1 MEIHRESGGIGRKK
15 VAQYQDRHLQDQ
27 DRGGSSW
34 PGSQCPGSRC
44 TTMGRDSCSIYPSP
58 NLIPCPTPYPHFLA
72 QTYYRRCKASLTKC
86 SLTGSSLSPDLMGSE
101 PRQQQS
107 SEDRME
113 QGKRELLLTA
123 SVHTWTLGATTSSV
137 GSKMSHVVQNLI
149 NKIILI
155 LHRGPLHTL
164 GICPSKKCHATV
176 IRILQ
181 MKITRSSTAIL

>member
-1 MEIHRESGGIGRKK
+1 MVDLLGRVPNAPAVVALPWDGI
-15 VAQYQDRHLQDQ
+15 VAPYIPLQTSYRVQ
-27 DRGGSSW
+27 HH
-34 PGSQCPGSRC
+34 
-44 TTMGRDSCSIYPSP
+44 
-58 NLIPCPTPYPHFLA
+58 IPIFLA

-155 LHRGPLHTL
+155 LLRGPLHTL